1 MKGFLRRCKM
11 SQAITKN
18 KSIWDLFDDQFM
30 NPGYLIRPL
39 HGDSTPNSIK
49 VDIKENKKTIKVV
62 AEVPGVNKNDINLDV
77 DGAVLTISTEIKQF
91 DEKKEDE
98 KTIRAERYYG
108 LISRRINLPAE
119 VDIKGSSAKYDN
131 GVLELVLKKSVESPV
146 QRIKID

>member
-1 MKGFLRRCKM
+1 M
-11 SQAITKN
+11 SQVITKN

-39 HGDSTPNSIK
+39 HGDSIPNSIK

-62 AEVPGVNKNDINLDV
+62 AEVPGVNKNDINVDV
-77 DGAVLTISTEIKQF
+77 DGAVLTISTEIRQF

-108 LISRRINLPAE
+108 LISRRITLPAE

>member
-1 MKGFLRRCKM
+1 M

-62 AEVPGVNKNDINLDV
+62 AEVPGVNKNDINVDV

-131 GVLELVLKKSVESPV
+131 GVLELVLKKSLESPV

>member
-1 MKGFLRRCKM
+1 M

-62 AEVPGVNKNDINLDV
+62 AEVPGVNKNDINVDV

-108 LISRRINLPAE
+108 LVSRRINLPAE

-146 QRIKID
+146 QSIKID

>member
-1 MKGFLRRCKM
+1 M

-39 HGDSTPNSIK
+39 HGDSTPNSFK

-62 AEVPGVNKNDINLDV
+62 AEVPGVNKNDINVDV

>member
-1 MKGFLRRCKM
+1 M

-39 HGDSTPNSIK
+39 HGDSTPNFIK

-62 AEVPGVNKNDINLDV
+62 AEVPGVNKNDINVDV

-131 GVLELVLKKSVESPV
+131 GVLELILKKSVESPV

>member
-1 MKGFLRRCKM
+1 M
-11 SQAITKN
+11 SQVITKN

-62 AEVPGVNKNDINLDV
+62 AEVPGVNKNDINVDV

-108 LISRRINLPAE
+108 LVSRRINLPAE

>member
-1 MKGFLRRCKM
+1 M

>member
-1 MKGFLRRCKM
+1 M

-62 AEVPGVNKNDINLDV
+62 AEVPGVNKNDINVDV

-131 GVLELVLKKSVESPV
+131 GVLELILKKSVESPV

>member
-1 MKGFLRRCKM
+1 M

-18 KSIWDLFDDQFM
+18 KSIWDWDLFDDQFM

>member
-1 MKGFLRRCKM
+1 M

-62 AEVPGVNKNDINLDV
+62 AEVPGVNKNDINVDV

>member
-1 MKGFLRRCKM
+1 M

-62 AEVPGVNKNDINLDV
+62 AEVPGVNKNDINVDV

-119 VDIKGSSAKYDN
+119 VDIKGSSAKYIWKN
-131 GVLELVLKKSVESPV
+131 
-146 QRIKID
+146 II

>member
-1 MKGFLRRCKM
+1 MRNV
-11 SQAITKN
+11 ITKN
-18 KSIWDLFDDQFM
+18 KSILDLFDDQFM

-39 HGDSTPNSIK
+39 HGDSTLNSIK
-49 VDIKENKKTIKVV
+49 VDIKENKKTIKIV
-62 AEVPGVNKNDINLDV
+62 AEMPGVNKNDINVDV
-77 DGAVLTISTEIKQF
+77 DGAALIISTEIKQF

-108 LISRRINLPAE
+108 SISRRINLPAE
-119 VDIKGSSAKYDN
+119 VAIKGSSAKYVN